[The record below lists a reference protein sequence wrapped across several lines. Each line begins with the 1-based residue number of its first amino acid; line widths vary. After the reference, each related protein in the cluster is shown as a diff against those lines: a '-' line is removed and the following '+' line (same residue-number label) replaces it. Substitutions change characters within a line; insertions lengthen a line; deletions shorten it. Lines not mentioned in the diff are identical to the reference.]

1 VSRAEGCRFEC
12 SFYTV
17 FTDAGRGEGEAVV
30 GAGVHIRYVLMR
42 CHETGEHGERRLGY
56 KYIFCL
62 FVNNKECV
70 V

>member
-1 VSRAEGCRFEC
+1 
-12 SFYTV
+12 
-17 FTDAGRGEGEAVV
+17 VV